1 LQRSP
6 KEAGII
12 PADTIL
18 HAQAAWARLAS
29 TPLHVLQAA
38 GGADKETDA
47 DARVGAAPTNAI
59 NFADALQLPNVLPY
73 ALCFGFFKLVNY
85 CLFFTL
91 PLILADPRVHLTS
104 KWTVRVYI
112 VYLFLSLKWTKPA

>member
-1 LQRSP
+1 M
-6 KEAGII
+6 
-12 PADTIL
+12 
-18 HAQAAWARLAS
+18 AS

-38 GGADKETDA
+38 GGADTETDADADA

-104 KWTVRVYI
+104 KWTVRVYFVCI
-112 VYLFLSLKWTKPA
+112 SFFL